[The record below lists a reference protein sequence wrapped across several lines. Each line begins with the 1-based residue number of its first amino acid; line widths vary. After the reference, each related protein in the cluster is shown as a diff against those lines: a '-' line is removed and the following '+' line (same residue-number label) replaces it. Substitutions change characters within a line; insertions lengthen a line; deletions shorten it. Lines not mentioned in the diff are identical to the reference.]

1 MTKKFITFGSDK
13 PDIAASNDFKIA
25 KLTQPAPPVEF
36 YSKIDK
42 LTPPN
47 VKNISYL
54 PCEKTIPHEVIRG
67 KAYPVVS
74 RLCTNVCCMG
84 PEKLQGNMAY
94 CNCYSCAYIAVLLVK
109 KQICNCSQNTVV
121 YCLS

>member
-13 PDIAASNDFKIA
+13 PDIAASNNFKIA

-42 LTPPN
+42 LAPSN
-47 VKNISYL
+47 MKNIPY
-54 PCEKTIPHEVIRG
+54 PPYEKTIPHEIIRG
-67 KAYPVVS
+67 KEYPVVS

-94 CNCYSCAYIAVLLVK
+94 WYLL
-109 KQICNCSQNTVV
+109 
-121 YCLS
+121 